1 MRVKILNFPK
11 ITPMPI
17 IGTSSEV
24 NFDSLNDL
32 TTQTTA
38 GPTSVLDNA
47 RLSLQKNKKGN
58 EILVASQ
65 GTLSDGLYSIW
76 AYFHPQQAAKARLDT
91 LTAIKDK
98 IASFYGSDSEQKIFN
113 KLAESSTN
121 PRQSS
126 TIRSYYFTANDLK
139 NFANAAKA
147 TELVINC
154 PDKSLAD
161 ALFDNQ
167 FRIPTEQDQ
176 KIASG
181 NDDATGLARFLSSQ
195 FDIGDAVY
203 KRVADTA
210 FNEELKSLSQPP
222 KIEYDNLTK
231 ENIAD
236 YKELGTITAKFKK
249 SQLPSLTK
257 ELKLEKAE
265 KAFDTAVKN
274 FLDQNPKTTV
284 DLLQAFLNKYS
295 KQLLDQ
301 NPVPEAPAEDSTQE
315 TGSPEEQP
323 KENNPLAGINA
334 RKIVTTKLTLDFKNL
349 SEQIS
354 TIRRERNY
362 DQFFKLLSNLSND
375 KVSFKNADRKELT
388 KNGKDYFTQ
397 SLLDVFT
404 VTKENEDAVTFF
416 TKLGK
421 FLASVPEKVSEITE
435 THHQEA
441 AQLLGMAQEVIRKNQ
456 LNQEAVAAYSKAI
469 KDYVEFQIKNEQPQ
483 PTGTIKQGDTVGG
496 IQAPRVQPLLSPDA
510 IDLLQEAISFL
521 TPDSSDP

>member
-1 MRVKILNFPK
+1 
-11 ITPMPI
+11 MPC
-17 IGTSSEV
+17 IGTSSEI

-32 TTQTTA
+32 NNLTTQTPNEA
-38 GPTSVLDNA
+38 KPVLDNA
-47 RLSLQKNKKGN
+47 RLSLQKNAIGEK
-58 EILVASQ
+58 ILVASQ
-65 GTLSDGLYSIW
+65 GTLSDGLYSIQ

-98 IASFYGSDSEQKIFN
+98 IASFYGGHFNQEIFN
-113 KLAESSTN
+113 KLADSSTN

-147 TELVINC
+147 TEELVKNC

-181 NDDATGLARFLSSQ
+181 NDDATKLTRLLRSQ
-195 FDIGDAVY
+195 FNIRNPVY

-222 KIEYDNLTK
+222 KIECHNVTK
-231 ENIAD
+231 ENIAA
-236 YKELGTITAKFKK
+236 YKELGTITANFKEK
-249 SQLPSLTK
+249 TLPSRIKT
-257 ELKLEKAE
+257 E

-274 FLDQNPKTTV
+274 FLDQNPNTT
-284 DLLQAFLNKYS
+284 DKKLQAFLDKY

-301 NPVPEAPAEDSTQE
+301 NPVPEGLAEDSSQE
-315 TGSPEEQP
+315 ID
-323 KENNPLAGINA
+323 PLAGIDE

-375 KVSFKNADRKELT
+375 EVSFKNADKKELT

-404 VTKENEDAVTFF
+404 VTKENKDAVTFF

-421 FLASVPEKVSEITE
+421 FLALASVPEKVSEITE

-441 AQLLGMAQEVIRKNQ
+441 AQLLGMAQKVRDQNQ

-469 KDYVEFQIKNEQPQ
+469 KDYVESQRVNKQPQ

-510 IDLLQEAISFL
+510 IDLLQKAISSL
-521 TPDSSDP
+521 TPDSSDL